1 MVKGV
6 NKTVIEINNTG
17 SKVFDRIVFYVSP
30 QYGNLSTKNL
40 NRAVRDFTLQ
50 MDGRSSGLGYNTI
63 RQRRIARRRMIIAA
77 VATVVVLSC
86 VVTLILV
93 L

>member
-40 NRAVRDFTLQ
+40 NRAVREFTLQ
-50 MDGRSSGLGYNTI
+50 IDGRAGGLRYKTI
-63 RQRRIARRRMIIAA
+63 RQRRIARRRIIVAAIASAIVLASVLTMIF
-77 VATVVVLSC
+77 VL
-86 VVTLILV
+86 
-93 L
+93 